1 MFDFSRNQKQIFQ
14 KNNPNNNLIVKHN
27 TVPSK
32 MPKVMFFMNQ
42 TAIVERKIQPIVPL
56 KIFQTWFSKE
66 LPPLMQKCVEELK
79 TNNPEFEFFLF
90 DDNEC
95 RSFIETHFDEEVVN
109 AFDTLV
115 PGAYKADLWRYCV
128 LYIHGGIYL
137 DVKYKCV
144 NDFRLISLTEKE
156 WFVKDMETSGK
167 GIYNA
172 LMISKPKNPLYKQF
186 IDKVTY
192 NVQNRYYGDSSL
204 SPTGPNM
211 LKQFFTQRTIDSLQ
225 LIHVFQGGYCIF
237 DTRTSKP
244 ILKIYDHYR
253 LDQRNNTNNKK
264 YYSNMWDKGEIYGD
278 D

>member
-109 AFDTLV
+109 AFDILV